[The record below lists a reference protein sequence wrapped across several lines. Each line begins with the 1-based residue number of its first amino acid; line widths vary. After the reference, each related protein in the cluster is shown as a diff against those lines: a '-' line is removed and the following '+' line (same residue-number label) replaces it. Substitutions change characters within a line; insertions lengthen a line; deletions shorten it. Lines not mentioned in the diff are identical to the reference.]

1 MDAAA
6 EPSQRVTL
14 LQFRRVVPSSA
25 WLRASILWA
34 DDLAAIWPM
43 REPEPL
49 DRAQEQPLQEVW
61 SLLNAGYF
69 ERKYL
74 SELLDPDE
82 NFARMLD
89 DAGAIAPPL
98 RGNGWEDGSLGAGP
112 TLDPSAAQTRH
123 DYDADTFI
131 YPDKLPHNIIR
142 ELVRRRLINVRPDG
156 GGYTAANREVL
167 DQLLAVYASV
177 LQERS
182 IGGLLPDVEEPDQ
195 ARRIAAPNRAGN
207 TRQALVLAIRG
218 AARPDLQ
225 TDFQR
230 FIDFRESDK
239 NERARRDYIEHLVG
253 LWDLCARGGPEHARE
268 QVYRCVMADVVQARE
283 SYFKLVTLKALAVQ
297 SLTVF
302 GVVLPLAAGRP
313 APAVAGAV
321 ASVGASIATVS
332 VRNTAPR
339 YLRRAIKSE
348 LVAPTLR

>member
-6 EPSQRVTL
+6 EPSQRITL

-49 DRAQEQPLQEVW
+49 DRAQEQPLREVR

-82 NFARMLD
+82 NFAQMLD

-98 RGNGWEDGSLGAGP
+98 RGNSWEDGSPGAGP
-112 TLDPSAAQTRH
+112 TLDPPAQTRH
-123 DYDADTFI
+123 EYDAGTFI
-131 YPDKLPHNIIR
+131 YPDKLSHDVIR
-142 ELVRRRLINVRPDG
+142 ELIRRRLINTRPDG
-156 GGYTAANREVL
+156 GGYTVANREVL

-195 ARRIAAPNRAGN
+195 ARRIAAPNRAEN

-239 NERARRDYIEHLVG
+239 NERTRRDYIEQLVG

-268 QVYRCVMADVVQARE
+268 QVFGRVIADVVQARE

-297 SLTVF
+297 ALTVF
-302 GVVLPLAAGRP
+302 GVILPLAAGQS

-332 VRNTAPR
+332 VRNNAPR

>member
-1 MDAAA
+1 MDGTA
-6 EPSQRVTL
+6 EQSQRVTL
-14 LQFRRVVPSSA
+14 LQFRRVIPSSA

-49 DRAQEQPLQEVW
+49 SRAQEQPLEEIW
-61 SLLNAGYF
+61 SLSNAGYF

-82 NFARMLD
+82 RLAQILD
-89 DAGAIAPPL
+89 DAGLIAASQ
-98 RGNGWEDGSLGAGP
+98 RDNRWEDGSPGAGP
-112 TLDPSAAQTRH
+112 TLDPSAQTRR
-123 DYDADTFI
+123 DYDADSFI
-131 YPDKLPHNIIR
+131 YPDKLPRIVIQ
-142 ELVRRRLINVRPDG
+142 ELARRRLIDTRPDG
-156 GGYTAANREVL
+156 YGYSVASPEVL
-167 DQLLAVYASV
+167 DQLLAVYARV

-195 ARRIAAPNRAGN
+195 ARRIAAPNHAGS
-207 TRQALVLAIRG
+207 TREALVLAIRG
-218 AARPDLQ
+218 AARPDLR

-239 NERARRDYIEHLVG
+239 NERARRDYSEQLAG

-268 QVYRCVMADVVQARE
+268 QVLKRVMADVVQARD

-297 SLTVF
+297 ALTVF
-302 GVVLPLAAGRP
+302 GVVLPLAAGQS
-313 APAVAGAV
+313 APAVAGAL
-321 ASVGASIATVS
+321 ASVSASVATVT

-339 YLRRAIKSE
+339 YLRRATKSE
-348 LVAPTLR
+348 LVAPTL